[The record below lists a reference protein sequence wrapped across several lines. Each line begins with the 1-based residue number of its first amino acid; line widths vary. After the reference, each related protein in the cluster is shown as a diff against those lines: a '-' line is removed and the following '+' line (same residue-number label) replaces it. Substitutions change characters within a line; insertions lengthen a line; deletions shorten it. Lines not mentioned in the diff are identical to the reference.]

1 MYVEKEQWFL
11 LLTVGL
17 IAIVSINVAL
27 AKRDY
32 KYLNPIQE
40 SEVVYKQLP
49 VIPFANEQL

>member
-40 SEVVYKQLP
+40 SEVVYKELE
-49 VIPFANEQL
+49 VIPFTNEQL